1 MIEQCQCCGSEI
13 RRYKGTFISGP
24 NYILSHDKKTI
35 TKSNDDGWNANAIG
49 SEIIP
54 LGTITIIN
62 FKIEK
67 TAESHIM
74 FGIAPKT
81 MDQKLVTAYAKC
93 GWYYY
98 SYSGGLYCEPPLSY
112 NNFKFIDDSKLPEGT
127 IITLIV
133 DTTIGKISYKINDSQ
148 IKTAYHVTFPE
159 GVVPCV
165 VLYNKGD
172 SARTIQNQKRV
183 SNTNFN

>member
-24 NYILSHDKKTI
+24 NYILSQDNRTV
-35 TKSNDDGWNANAIG
+35 TKCNDNGWNANAIG

-54 LGTITIIN
+54 LGSITIIN

-67 TAESHIM
+67 TIESHFMI
-74 FGIAPKT
+74 GIAPKSI
-81 MDQKLVTAYAKC
+81 DQKLVGAYSKC

-98 SYSGGLYCEPPLSY
+98 SCTGGLYCEPPLSY
-112 NNFKFIDDSKLPEGT
+112 GNFKFRDDSKLPEGT

-133 DTTIGKISYKINDSQ
+133 DTSIGKISYKINDSL
-148 IKTAYHVTFPE
+148 IKTAYHVSFPE
-159 GVVPCV
+159 NIVPCV
-165 VLYNKGD
+165 GLYNKGD
-172 SARTIQNQKRV
+172 SIRIIQN
-183 SNTNFN
+183 